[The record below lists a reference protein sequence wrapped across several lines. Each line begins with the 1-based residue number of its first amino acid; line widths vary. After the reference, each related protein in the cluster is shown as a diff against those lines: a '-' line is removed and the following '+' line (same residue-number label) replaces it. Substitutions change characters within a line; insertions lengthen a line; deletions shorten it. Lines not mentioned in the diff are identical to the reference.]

1 MKMTRKLFRTLPV
14 ATVTSITL
22 FFATSISTIWADQG
36 EVTRLSEPV
45 EVTVDYEFYGAT
57 LPENGNPI
65 SLGELI
71 GNSDKYQ
78 DQEVMVE
85 TRIAKVCQKK
95 GCFFLATEGASS
107 ARINFKDYSFFIP
120 TDSGGKTVTLV
131 GVFSRSPISKE
142 QAEHFAADLGEAE
155 APATG
160 GFEYSIV
167 ASAVRLPTG

>member
-1 MKMTRKLFRTLPV
+1 MRKFIGLL
-14 ATVTSITL
+14 SISSTL
-22 FFATSISTIWADQG
+22 FLAASIPSNATGQG
-36 EVTRLSEPV
+36 EVIRLSKPV
-45 EVTVDYEFYGAT
+45 AVTTEYEFYGAT
-57 LPENGNPI
+57 LPESNSPI

-95 GCFFLATEGASS
+95 GCFFVATEGASS
-107 ARINFKDYSFFIP
+107 ARITFKDYGFFIP

-131 GVFSRSPISKE
+131 GVFSRQPVSKE
-142 QAEHFAADLGEAE
+142 QAEHYAADLGEAE
-155 APATG
+155 APGTS

-167 ASAVRLPTG
+167 ASAVRLPAG